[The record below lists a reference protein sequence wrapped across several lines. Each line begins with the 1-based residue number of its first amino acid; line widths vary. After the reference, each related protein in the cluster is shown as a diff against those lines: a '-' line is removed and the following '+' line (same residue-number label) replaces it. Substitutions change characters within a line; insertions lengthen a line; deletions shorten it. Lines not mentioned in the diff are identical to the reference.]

1 MPSSYEIATFNRLGR
16 ERVHTFA
23 SDGPLRPGDIVRL
36 SGRDWLVQQVDETGH
51 AVAKPASYRLH
62 LRYPDGREEQGA
74 LRRWR
79 PGAPRLGHAFTT
91 MEDGR
96 PITWEVVE
104 ERLAVADEG
113 APYLDLVAERT
124 YAEVEELP
132 DHELEH
138 ALDGSDD
145 ELPAA
150 AQATFARAEAS
161 GLELELVALEP
172 GEAPDWD
179 EAERY
184 IDALILEEI
193 EDDLLEQCGVHPN
206 RDPRETWLETVR
218 GRLRSDLE
226 SFRADVEGDHD
237 DIEEWDFSDGRI
249 FASVGSHEDEADPS
263 SGHGWMCR
271 LLDSGALGAAGFERV
286 RKAQL

>member
-1 MPSSYEIATFNRLGR
+1 MPSSYEIATVDRHGR
-16 ERVHTFA
+16 ERIHPYSA
-23 SDGPLRPGDIVRL
+23 DGPLRPGDVIRL
-36 SGRDWLVQQVDETGH
+36 SGRDWLVQQVDEAGH

-62 LRYPDGREEQGA
+62 LRHPDGREEQGS

-79 PGAPRLGHAFTT
+79 PGAPHVGHAFTT
-91 MEDGR
+91 TEDGR

-104 ERLAVADEG
+104 ERLAVADDD
-113 APYLDLVAERT
+113 APYIDLVAERT
-124 YAEVEELP
+124 YAEVEDLP

-138 ALDGSDD
+138 ALVRSDD

-150 AQATFARAEAS
+150 AEATFARAEAS
-161 GLELELVALEP
+161 GLELELVALEA
-172 GEAPDWD
+172 GEVPDWD

-193 EDDLLEQCGVHPN
+193 EDDLLEQCGVNPS
-206 RDPRETWLETVR
+206 RDPRERWLETVR
-218 GRLRSDLE
+218 ERLRSDLE
-226 SFRADVEGDHD
+226 SFRADIEGDHD
-237 DIEEWDFSDGRI
+237 DIEEWDFRDGRI
-249 FASVGSHEDEADPS
+249 FASVGSHEDEADPN

-271 LLDSGALGAAGFERV
+271 LLDSGALAAAGFERV